1 MHVFGAQLRA
11 GVGARGAQVNAT
23 ACISHCAQ
31 VSVCACVPA
40 VMLVARGYVLLVF
53 ACECVHPMVTLVH
66 RFVHTVVVCKGEYER
81 AEVVFTHRC
90 AQVRTRTGAS
100 ECVQGIILTARECV
114 HAVSHHARVHVWGA
128 SPRVR
133 LCVHALDSRRAR
145 VRACSDSHCAKKHAC
160 GSHGGRVRV

>member
-1 MHVFGAQLRA
+1 MLLSTCSVHVFGAQLRA
-11 GVGARGAQVNAT
+11 GVGARGAQVNTT
-23 ACISHCAQ
+23 ACIAHCAQ

-40 VMLVARGYVLLVF
+40 VMLIARGYVSLVF

-66 RFVHTVVVCKGEYER
+66 RFVQTVVVCAGEYER

-114 HAVSHHARVHVWGA
+114 HAVVVNMQ
-128 SPRVR
+128 
-133 LCVHALDSRRAR
+133 
-145 VRACSDSHCAKKHAC
+145 RACSDSHRT
-160 GSHGGRVRV
+160 RVRACSESSRTSARVRCQPSRATMCACIG